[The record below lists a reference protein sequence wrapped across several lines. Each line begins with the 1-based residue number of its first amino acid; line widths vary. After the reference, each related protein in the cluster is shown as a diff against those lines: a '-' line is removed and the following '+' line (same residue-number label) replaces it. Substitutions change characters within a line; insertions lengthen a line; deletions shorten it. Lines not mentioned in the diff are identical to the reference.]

1 MASTPRPRLL
11 IAVLAAGEGRRFAGE
26 SHKLLATLRGE
37 RIVRHALT
45 AAVEADIGPVVVITG
60 AVDITD
66 LPPGV
71 HVVHNEQWHS
81 GQRSSVLAALAEGE
95 RRDVDAIVIGLADQP
110 FIGSDAWRR
119 VGSSD
124 APLAMAEFDGQPS
137 PPVRFARELW
147 HTFEELAG
155 DPDEGLRSLVR
166 LHPELVR
173 RIACEGS
180 PADIDTMEDL
190 SQWT

>member
-1 MASTPRPRLL
+1 MASTPRPHLL
-11 IAVLAAGEGRRFAGE
+11 IAVLAAGEGNRFDGDG
-26 SHKLLATLRGE
+26 HKLLASLRGAQ
-37 RIVRHALT
+37 IVHHALS
-45 AAVEADIGPVVVITG
+45 AAVTADIGPVVVITG

-66 LPPGV
+66 VPPGV
-71 HVVHNEQWHS
+71 EVVHNDQWRS
-81 GQRSSVLAALAEGE
+81 GQRSSVLAALIEGE
-95 RRDVDAIVIGLADQP
+95 RRGVDAVVIGLADQP

-119 VGSSD
+119 VGLSD
-124 APLAMAEFDGQPS
+124 APLAMADFDGQPS

-147 HTFEELAG
+147 HTFKELAG